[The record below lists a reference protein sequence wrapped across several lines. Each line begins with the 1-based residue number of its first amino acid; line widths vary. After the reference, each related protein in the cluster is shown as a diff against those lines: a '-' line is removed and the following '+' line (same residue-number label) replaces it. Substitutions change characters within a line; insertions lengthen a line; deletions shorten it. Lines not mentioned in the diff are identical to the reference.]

1 MKLLL
6 LLIVCAGVLS
16 AVLYT
21 VRANDASVSAEL
33 QVAVRQLR
41 DGRIEFAI
49 VHDGAYHYPRA
60 RVIRPELGHS
70 RWLQSSPVWIE
81 VPLPT
86 IGRRSLDHAFAQVE
100 ATCGTQL
107 SYFEDWRPPDLF
119 YSVTQ
124 ADDQRDLARQR
135 RDACHGQLNVAL
147 QVLALASLQETV
159 DPETAL
165 QYSISID
172 TTRLIS
178 DWTYHRMIDLIASH
192 SIRT

>member
-6 LLIVCAGVLS
+6 LLLVCAGVLS
-16 AVLYT
+16 AVLHT
-21 VRANDASVSAEL
+21 VRANDTSVSAEL
-33 QVAVRQLR
+33 QVAVRELE

-60 RVIRPELGHS
+60 RIIRPELGHS
-70 RWLQSSPVWIE
+70 RWLQSSPVRID

-86 IGRRSLDHAFAQVE
+86 IGRRNLDQTFGQVE
-100 ATCGTQL
+100 TTCGTQL

-119 YSVTQ
+119 YTVTQ
-124 ADDQRDLARQR
+124 AEDQRDLARQQ
-135 RDACHGQLNVAL
+135 RDACHRQLNVAL
-147 QVLALASLQETV
+147 QVLALAALQETV